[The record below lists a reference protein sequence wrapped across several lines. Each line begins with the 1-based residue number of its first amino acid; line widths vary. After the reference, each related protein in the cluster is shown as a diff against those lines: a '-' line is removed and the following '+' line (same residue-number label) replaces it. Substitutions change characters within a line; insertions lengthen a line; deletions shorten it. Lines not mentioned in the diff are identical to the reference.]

1 MEEKILVEAINLKK
15 YFKVGASQLHA
26 VDGINFRIRQGTTLG
41 VVSVSQKRHA
51 LGGTHFCPHARDRN
65 SFPLISPWGQNL
77 ALNRALAA
85 KRLAHSQRQI
95 SLYVSRPFAHVGW
108 TGLF

>member
-1 MEEKILVEAINLKK
+1 GHGRPLPQRQPEGCCGQPGGDGLFGWFQAI
-15 YFKVGASQLHA
+15 ASFFRSFHK
-26 VDGINFRIRQGTTLG
+26 GSINENGTPRKRRPA
-41 VVSVSQKRHA
+41 SVSQKRHA

-77 ALNRALAA
+77 APNSALAA

-95 SLYVSRPFAHVGW
+95 SLYV
-108 TGLF
+108 

>member
-41 VVSVSQKRHA
+41 VVGK
-51 LGGTHFCPHARDRN
+51 
-65 SFPLISPWGQNL
+65 
-77 ALNRALAA
+77 AA
-85 KRLAHSQRQI
+85 AANPRWA
-95 SLYVSRPFAHVGW
+95 GCCCGC
-108 TGLF
+108 TT

>member
-41 VVSVSQKRHA
+41 VVGESGCGKST
-51 LGGTHFCPHARDRN
+51 LGRVLLRLYDVTDGKILYDGADIHPHWTQRAEKGPRPHADDLSGPIWLAGPAQERQRIDR
-65 SFPLISPWGQNL
+65 
-77 ALNRALAA
+77 
-85 KRLAHSQRQI
+85 
-95 SLYVSRPFAHVGW
+95 
-108 TGLF
+108 